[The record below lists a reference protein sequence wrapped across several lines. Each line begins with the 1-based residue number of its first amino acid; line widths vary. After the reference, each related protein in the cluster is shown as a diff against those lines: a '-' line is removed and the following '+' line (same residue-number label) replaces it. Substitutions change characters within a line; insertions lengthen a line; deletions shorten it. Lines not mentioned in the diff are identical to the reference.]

1 MFLSEI
7 KKDLI
12 RKEYYY
18 NFTTNKE
25 FLIARKRSQL
35 ILFKKKGTDYVFV
48 LKKNNKSQVINWI
61 EINKYIIKLKHD
73 HQLIFIFWSKF

>member
-12 RKEYYY
+12 RKDYYY

-61 EINKYIIKLKHD
+61 EINKYIIKSKHD

>member
-25 FLIARKRSQL
+25 YLIARKRSQL

-48 LKKNNKSQVINWI
+48 LKKK
-61 EINKYIIKLKHD
+61 
-73 HQLIFIFWSKF
+73 

>member
-12 RKEYYY
+12 RKEYFY
-18 NFTTNKE
+18 NFTTNKK
-25 FLIARKRSQL
+25 FLIARKKSQL

-61 EINKYIIKLKHD
+61 EINKYIIKSKQD

>member
-1 MFLSEI
+1 M
-7 KKDLI
+7 

-25 FLIARKRSQL
+25 YLIARKRSQL

-61 EINKYIIKLKHD
+61 EINKYIIKSKQD